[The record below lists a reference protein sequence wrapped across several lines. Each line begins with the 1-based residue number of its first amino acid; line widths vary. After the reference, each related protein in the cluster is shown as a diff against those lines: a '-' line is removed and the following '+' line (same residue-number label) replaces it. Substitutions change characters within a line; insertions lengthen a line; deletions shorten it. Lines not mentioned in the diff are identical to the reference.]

1 MNNEMIVPYRTPSG
15 LEIGKNYVPPKGR
28 DIRLDLVDV
37 YDQDM
42 IQMAYITNGYQFRQ
56 EKLAFIGCVCFALFF
71 IFILIFLGVQ

>member
-1 MNNEMIVPYRTPSG
+1 MDNEMIVPYRTASG

-42 IQMAYITNGYQFRQ
+42 IQMAYITNGEQMRQ
-56 EKLAFIGCVCFALFF
+56 EKMATLWCVCIAVAIIFAML
-71 IFILIFLGVQ
+71 FLGQS